1 VRSDHLGQC
10 HAVLG
15 DLAELLVELAHG
27 VGDAAADE
35 GPVARLEV
43 LNGELQHDGGG
54 ALVLERDG
62 ALRSLDGVLGVLVHL
77 VAELEVGHQRGLRA
91 GRQAHVLPR
100 LRRLLGER
108 VHLHVEH
115 GSAVHLRVLGRVA
128 PRRRRAHLRE
138 PSVRAEAGDQRVH
151 GARHSPPERRRGEEQ
166 RHGGAKE
173 KNEPPSMDCWPHG
186 FISLLL
192 YMDRTS
198 ARGREGK
205 RGGENGA
212 LGWGASYTVALLCSD
227 NAARPLVA
235 LGTVR
240 SVHCKSVYL
249 WPKPPING
257 IVSST

>member
-115 GSAVHLRVLGRVA
+115 GPAVDLRVLGRVP

-138 PSVRAEAGDQRVH
+138 PSVAAEAGDQRVH

-166 RHGGAKE
+166 RHGGGKE
-173 KNEPPSMDCWPHG
+173 NNEPPSMDCWPHS
-186 FISLLL
+186 FISL
-192 YMDRTS
+192 S
-198 ARGREGK
+198 AIYGSADQRARAGREE
-205 RGGENGA
+205 R
-212 LGWGASYTVALLCSD
+212 W
-227 NAARPLVA
+227 
-235 LGTVR
+235 
-240 SVHCKSVYL
+240 
-249 WPKPPING
+249 
-257 IVSST
+257 